1 MGFSIVCTII
11 CGISFLFGYGW
22 GYNEGKSKNSTPSD
36 AVWLEA
42 EKYNIDRRWEYI
54 RQKDKNEE
62 AEE

>member
-11 CGISFLFGYGW
+11 CLFVMLFGYGW
-22 GYNEGKSKNSTPSD
+22 GYNDGKTKNSTPSD

-54 RQKDKNEE
+54 REKESDKE